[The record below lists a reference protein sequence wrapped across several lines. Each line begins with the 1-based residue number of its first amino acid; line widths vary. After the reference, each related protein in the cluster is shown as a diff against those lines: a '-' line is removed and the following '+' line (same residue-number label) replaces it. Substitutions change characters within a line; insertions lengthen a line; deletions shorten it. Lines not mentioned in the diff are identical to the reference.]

1 MLERFSTRSAQ
12 VVVVSDL
19 AGLDRI
25 VRRGPAPSV
34 PAGSYVRLALLPD
47 VQPERKDWERS
58 LSRYARACGC
68 QAAAVALAVT
78 MGALAAAYSLGGVT
92 LAVPGLPLAASW
104 VLIGVACMLLT
115 KLIVLYI
122 ARRSLERLGSLIT
135 AAAAA
140 ARTP

>member
-1 MLERFSTRSAQ
+1 
-12 VVVVSDL
+12 
-19 AGLDRI
+19 
-25 VRRGPAPSV
+25 
-34 PAGSYVRLALLPD
+34 
-47 VQPERKDWERS
+47 
-58 LSRYARACGC
+58 
-68 QAAAVALAVT
+68 